1 MSKNISLLLILLSI
15 LLITNI
21 SLNVISNEKYR
32 DYTVTKPDFYYK
44 SNNVREY
51 DLYSKL
57 INMNDLFIN
66 NNLGTSPDSIG
77 FLQRD
82 LNNKMDDIEVKVG
95 SDNGSIRSAID
106 DFKDRRNELQ
116 SLTTCINEGRNV
128 DSCYLAYI

>member
-1 MSKNISLLLILLSI
+1 MSKNISLLIILLSI

-44 SNNVREY
+44 SNNVKEY

-82 LNNKMDDIEVKVG
+82 LNIV
-95 SDNGSIRSAID
+95 
-106 DFKDRRNELQ
+106 
-116 SLTTCINEGRNV
+116 LT
-128 DSCYLAYI
+128 Y

>member
-32 DYTVTKPDFYYK
+32 DYNETKPDFYY
-44 SNNVREY
+44 NTENVREY

-57 INMNDLFIN
+57 LNLHNIFVN
-66 NNLGTSPDSIG
+66 NNLGSSSDSIG
-77 FLQRD
+77 FIQRD
-82 LNNKMDDIEVKVG
+82 LNDKMDDIEVKVG
-95 SDNGSIRSAID
+95 SDKGSIRSAID
-106 DFKDRRNELQ
+106 DFKNRKNELQ
-116 SLTTCINEGRNV
+116 ALTTCINEGKNE

>member
-51 DLYSKL
+51 DLYNKL

-106 DFKDRRNELQ
+106 DFKNRKNELQ
-116 SLTTCINEGRNV
+116 ALTTCINEGRNV